1 MVPQETSEA
10 REYRKPSLEILEIG
24 HLQDLLA
31 HFATAA
37 HVTVKRTSQEKL
49 LAPKRGKRR

>member
-1 MVPQETSEA
+1 M
-10 REYRKPSLEILEIG
+10 EILEIG

-37 HVTVKRTSQEKL
+37 HVTAEQTSQEKP
-49 LAPKRGKRR
+49 LALKRGKRH